1 MSDANKKLVRGFLER
16 INAGDLGA
24 VDELVSDD
32 FVEHEEISGLVPGKA
47 GVKQMFEMFHSAFSN
62 TKFEADEVLG
72 DGDRLFVRS
81 RITGTHRGEFMG
93 IPATGRTINVGI
105 FDNFRVADG
114 QLAEHWGVLDTGA
127 LMQQLTGG

>member
-1 MSDANKKLVRGFLER
+1 
-16 INAGDLGA
+16 
-24 VDELVSDD
+24 
-32 FVEHEEISGLVPGKA
+32 
-47 GVKQMFEMFHSAFSN
+47 
-62 TKFEADEVLG
+62 
-72 DGDRLFVRS
+72 
-81 RITGTHRGEFMG
+81 MG